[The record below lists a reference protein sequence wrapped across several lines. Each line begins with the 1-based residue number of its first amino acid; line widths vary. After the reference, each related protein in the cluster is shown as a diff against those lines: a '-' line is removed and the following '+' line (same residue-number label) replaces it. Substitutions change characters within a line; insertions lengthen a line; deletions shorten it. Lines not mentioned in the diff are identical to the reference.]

1 MSSTIKRDSLLKST
15 SHFTL
20 ATLITRVLGL
30 VRDSC
35 IAGLVPS
42 QWQDIFWSGFKIP
55 STFRQLFAEGA
66 LSAAFI
72 PLLTRVREREGEEKA
87 REISAAIFHAL
98 NLFVAAVVIA
108 AIFLSPWFVP
118 YILDF
123 PVEPVSSPSLEGGN
137 MEGVSDWRIHGAIR
151 ATQYMFPFLFF
162 VSLSAWAMG
171 ILNSY
176 RHFFIPA
183 VAPALFNVSLIA
195 GCMVAAWFF
204 DGMPMLLVLSASVVL
219 GGLLQFVVQIPS
231 ARKIGFYPPRRISPF
246 HPAVKTFLRMVA
258 PSVFGLAIYQINA
271 LITQTYFASK
281 FGEGGIS
288 QMNYAFR
295 LIQFPLGVVGVALAS
310 ASFPRVAQYIAQER
324 RGDAA
329 KILSDVIKYLMLLI
343 IPAAVGFIVLG
354 PDIVGLIYNHGNFQ
368 ARNWLL
374 PTYHLLVAYS
384 IGLFFYTVVKV
395 LVQAFQAHHD
405 FRTPVMTGSI
415 AVTVN
420 IALCAL
426 FVECGWP
433 LWSLAVASSLA
444 SLLHTLLLTILL
456 GSRMKELTF
465 LPLFDF
471 LMRVLMACGG
481 MAVVCWAVAKYF
493 PFSGDTKIEEAFR
506 VFAGIGLGMAAYFG
520 LGWVLYKKELRAIL
534 RLK

>member
-87 REISAAIFHAL
+87 REISAAIFYAL
-98 NLFVAAVVIA
+98 NLFVGVVVIA

-123 PVEPVSSPSLEGGN
+123 PVEPASTLTSESGG
-137 MEGVSDWRIHGAIR
+137 MGGSGDWRIHGAIR

-162 VSLSAWAMG
+162 VSISAWAMG

-183 VAPALFNVSLIA
+183 VAPALFNVSLIV
-195 GCMVAAWFF
+195 GCVIGAWFF
-204 DGMPMLLVLSASVVL
+204 DGMPMLQVLSASVVL

-231 ARKIGFYPPRRISPF
+231 ARKIGFYPPQWISPF

-310 ASFPRVAQYIAQER
+310 ASFPRVAQYIAQDR
-324 RGDAA
+324 GGDAA

-343 IPAAVGFIVLG
+343 IPSAVGFIVLG
-354 PDIVGLIYNHGNFQ
+354 PDIVGLIYNHGNFH
-368 ARNWLL
+368 ARNWFL

-384 IGLFFYTVVKV
+384 LGLFFYTVVKV

-405 FRTPVMTGSI
+405 FRTPVVTGSI
-415 AVTVN
+415 AVSAN

-426 FVECGWP
+426 FVYLGWP
-433 LWSLAVASSLA
+433 LWSLALASSLA
-444 SLLHTLLLTILL
+444 SLLHTLLLTVLL
-456 GSRMKELTF
+456 RSRMKELTF
-465 LPLFDF
+465 IPLFNF
-471 LMRVLMACGG
+471 LLRVIVACGG
-481 MAVVCWAVAKYF
+481 MAVVCWTVTQYF
-493 PFSGDTKIEEAFR
+493 PFSGETKLEGAIR
-506 VFAGIGLGMAAYFG
+506 VFTGIGLGMAAYFG
-520 LGWVLYKKELRAIL
+520 IGFVLFKQELYSIL
-534 RLK
+534 HRK